1 MEEMEMI
8 TKHLFENLNG
18 RDHQETLVHMD
29 NIKMNPKIVGCHGA
43 GCINLAHNVVF
54 VNMVTNISIK
64 GEEFLG

>member
-1 MEEMEMI
+1 MV

-18 RDHQETLVHMD
+18 RDHQETLFYMD
-29 NIKMNPKIVGCHGA
+29 NTEMNPKRVSCHGA
-43 GCINLAHNVVF
+43 GCIKLAYNVVF